1 MVCDA
6 SYGEIGTGMSLGLLP
21 GSPVYLANEL
31 QANKRPCLKKKMLGS
46 YGMIAKV
53 VSCLLQAQASAHTC
67 TTPQWR
73 HMLQNKTKQKDE

>member
-6 SYGEIGTGMSLGLLP
+6 SSGGTGTGMSLGLQPDSL
-21 GSPVYLANEL
+21 VYLANEL

-53 VSCLLQAQASAHTC
+53 VCCLRQAQARAHTC

-73 HMLQNKTKQKDE
+73 HMHQNKQNRTGK